1 MPTVEFSLKSAKYPE
16 SRFVFFFFFSH
27 GNVQSLKNLGLVNY
41 FFPAQGANEANT
53 NMILPVSVMP

>member
-16 SRFVFFFFFSH
+16 SSFFFFFSH
-27 GNVQSLKNLGLVNY
+27 GNVQGLKNLGLVNY